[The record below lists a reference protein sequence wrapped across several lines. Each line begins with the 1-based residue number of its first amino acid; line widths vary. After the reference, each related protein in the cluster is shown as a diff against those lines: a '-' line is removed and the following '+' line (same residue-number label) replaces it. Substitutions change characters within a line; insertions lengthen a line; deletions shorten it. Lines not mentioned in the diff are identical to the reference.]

1 MENLT
6 EAYITTCLQA
16 EAMKSQT
23 SWEYVLKLYALE
35 GMIRRGAIHP
45 KAHEVITRG
54 SLITRAWAYPHYRP
68 VDDVDF
74 LMDYPIDSERGIG
87 FIREMLAYD
96 LGDFIEYDLDKIEV
110 VPTWVET
117 PLPGERIFVPAK
129 ALGQDF
135 LLQIDLAYND
145 PLLPPAVVW
154 SYPCLVPEWKTNIHT
169 ITPELALAWKVH
181 GLFEFI
187 GKGSTAWD
195 MKDLYDIY
203 LIISNCLINDLIF
216 ADALQMAFQDRRTPM
231 HVYRRVLEG
240 TFGQSKGTL
249 KGWEKFVLKRQ
260 NRLLV
265 ANHFELLEKVRAFL
279 DKFFIPFCKE

>member
-6 EAYITTCLQA
+6 ETYIRACLQA
-16 EAMKSQT
+16 EAIKSQT

-35 GMIRRGAIHP
+35 GMIRRVAMHP
-45 KAHEVITRG
+45 QTSEVIIRG
-54 SLITRAWAYPHYRP
+54 SLITRAWVYPHHRP

-74 LMDYPIDSERGIG
+74 LMDYPIDSVRGIG

-96 LGDFIEYDLDKIEV
+96 LGDFIAYEADKIEV

-145 PLLPPAVVW
+145 PLLPPAFAW
-154 SYPCLVPEWKTNIHT
+154 NYPTLIPEWHTNIHT
-169 ITPELALAWKVH
+169 IVPELALAWKVH
-181 GLFEFI
+181 GLFEFT

-203 LIISNCLINDLIF
+203 LIISNCSINDLIF

-231 HVYRRVLEG
+231 RVYRRVLDG

-260 NRLLV
+260 NRLIV

-279 DKFFIPFCKE
+279 DKFFIPFCKD